1 MRAVQ
6 EDQLYEVTSAVIL
19 QPGPAALEDGVR
31 ALASILGAVARGDR
45 LPARRAGDLRSPPV
59 V

>member
-1 MRAVQ
+1 MP
-6 EDQLYEVTSAVIL
+6 SAVIL

-31 ALASILGAVARGDR
+31 ALASILGAVARGER
-45 LPARRAGDLRSPPV
+45 LPARRAGDLRSPQV